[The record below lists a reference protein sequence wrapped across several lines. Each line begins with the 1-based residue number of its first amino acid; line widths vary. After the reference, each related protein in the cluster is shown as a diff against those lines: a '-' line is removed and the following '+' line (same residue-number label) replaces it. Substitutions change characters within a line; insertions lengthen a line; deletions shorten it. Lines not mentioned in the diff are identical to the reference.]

1 MASPVVL
8 SLKPLFMYKPVVA
21 VLLFI
26 SVGGLLYPFRGL
38 FPPFYYAQFNDVR
51 DRLHEIEGLKI
62 KDFWQHKDIRLEDC
76 GFDVEI
82 GGRQVSLTFSDHQ
95 DWVGL
100 FDEFDGIYM
109 SKPNQQLVI
118 SREQMNAAGL
128 RINGLKD
135 LLQNLDAVHAFILKD
150 AEPKAL
156 SNDEY
161 DYRNFLNYALLR
173 F

>member
-26 SVGGLLYPFRGL
+26 SVGGLLYSFRGL

-95 DWVGL
+95 EWVGL
-100 FDEFDGIYM
+100 FDKFDGFYM
-109 SKPNQQLVI
+109 SEPDQQIVI
-118 SREQMNAAGL
+118 TKKQMNASGIK
-128 RINGLKD
+128 INGLGD
-135 LLQNLDAVHAFILKD
+135 LLQNLDAVHAFMLKD
-150 AEPKAL
+150 AEPKAV

-161 DYRNFLNYALLR
+161 DYRDFLNYVLLR

>member
-8 SLKPLFMYKPVVA
+8 SLKPLLMYKPVVA

-62 KDFWQHKDIRLEDC
+62 KDYWQHKDIRLEDC

-95 DWVGL
+95 EWVGL
-100 FDEFDGIYM
+100 FDKFDGFYM
-109 SKPNQQLVI
+109 SEPDQQIVI
-118 SREQMNAAGL
+118 TKKQMNASGIK
-128 RINGLKD
+128 INGLGD
-135 LLQNLDAVHAFILKD
+135 LLQNLDAVHAFMLKD
-150 AEPKAL
+150 AEPKAV

-161 DYRNFLNYALLR
+161 DYRDFLNYALLK

>member
-1 MASPVVL
+1 MKKLLIA
-8 SLKPLFMYKPVVA
+8 VA
-21 VLLFI
+21 F
-26 SVGGLLYPFRGL
+26 VGLALATLYPFRGL

-51 DRLHEIEGLKI
+51 NRLHEIEGLKI
-62 KDFWQHKDIRLEDC
+62 KDYWQHKDIRLEDC

-95 DWVGL
+95 DWVDL
-100 FDEFDGIYM
+100 FDKFDGFYM
-109 SKPNQQLVI
+109 SEPDQQIVFTKK
-118 SREQMNAAGL
+118 QMNAAGL
-128 RINGLKD
+128 RINGLED

>member
-1 MASPVVL
+1 MNKLTIGFIVL
-8 SLKPLFMYKPVVA
+8 I
-21 VLLFI
+21 VL
-26 SVGGLLYPFRGL
+26 GGVLYPFREI
-38 FPPFYYAQFNDVR
+38 FPPFYYAQFYDVR
-51 DRLHEIEGLKI
+51 DRLHEIQGLEI
-62 KDFWQHKDIRLEDC
+62 KDYWQHKDMRLEDC

-82 GGRQVSLTFSDHQ
+82 GGRQFSLTFSDHQ

-128 RINGLKD
+128 KINGLKD
-135 LLQNLDAVHAFILKD
+135 LLQNLEAVHAFWIKD
-150 AEPKAL
+150 AKPKIVL
-156 SNDEY
+156 NNEC
-161 DYRNFLNYALLR
+161 DYRDFLNYALVK

>member
-8 SLKPLFMYKPVVA
+8 SLKPLLMYKPVVA

-76 GFDVEI
+76 GCDVEI

-118 SREQMNAAGL
+118 SREQMNASGL
-128 RINGLKD
+128 KINGLKD
-135 LLQNLDAVHAFILKD
+135 LLQNLDAVHTFSLKD

-161 DYRNFLNYALLR
+161 DYRHFLNYALLR

>member
-1 MASPVVL
+1 MKKLLIAVAFVGFAL
-8 SLKPLFMYKPVVA
+8 A
-21 VLLFI
+21 VL
-26 SVGGLLYPFRGL
+26 YPVRGI

-95 DWVGL
+95 DWVDL
-100 FDEFDGIYM
+100 FDKFDGFYM
-109 SKPNQQLVI
+109 SEPDQQIVFTKK
-118 SREQMNAAGL
+118 QMNASGL

-135 LLQNLDAVHAFILKD
+135 LLQNLDAVHTFSLKD
-150 AEPKAL
+150 AEPKAV

-161 DYRNFLNYALLR
+161 DYRDFLNYVLLK

>member
-1 MASPVVL
+1 MKKLLIA
-8 SLKPLFMYKPVVA
+8 VA
-21 VLLFI
+21 F
-26 SVGGLLYPFRGL
+26 VGLALATLYPFRGL

-51 DRLHEIEGLKI
+51 NRLHEIEGLKI
-62 KDFWQHKDIRLEDC
+62 KDYWQHKDIRLEDC
-76 GFDVEI
+76 GYDVEI

-95 DWVGL
+95 DWVDL
-100 FDEFDGIYM
+100 FDKFDGFYM
-109 SKPNQQLVI
+109 SEPEQQIVI
-118 SREQMNAAGL
+118 TKKQMNVPGL
-128 RINGLKD
+128 RINGLED

-161 DYRNFLNYALLR
+161 DYRDFLNYALLR